1 VAKRIGVYVCECG
14 TNIAEKVDVDQVIAA
29 VSPLK
34 DVAVAEK
41 YKLLCSGDG
50 QAFLKQAIEEHG
62 LTHLVVAACSPKQH
76 EITFMNVCQK
86 AGLNPQ
92 LFQLANIREQCA
104 WVTPDGAEATAKAIR
119 QIRAAISR
127 VGYHNPLENKEIECN
142 PDVLVIG
149 GGIAGIKASQ
159 ILAAPN
165 RKVYLVEKNSSL
177 GGKVK
182 SLSKLFVNMESGSK
196 LITQEVKSLLDN
208 KYIEVFTESEVEQI
222 LGFLGNFEVR
232 VIKKAEGAEDKEF
245 DFNVGAVVLATGFE
259 LFDLSGLPRYG
270 YGKVDDVYTSL
281 EFEEMNLPEGS
292 TGGKILLK
300 NGKPPQSVA
309 IIHCAGREEKGY
321 CSKVC
326 CAYSFKFDRMLKSQ
340 IPQVKISHFYSD
352 LCIPGKSFQKFYE
365 DTRGLGAEYVRAA
378 KTEVSGNG
386 KGPTVKYEMEEGKKG
401 DLAVDMVI
409 LLPAME
415 PASDAGKFAEML
427 NIPQDNKGFLVE
439 EHQLLG
445 PIASAVEGVFVI
457 GCARGPQSIAE
468 SIVQSEAATGKIL
481 SALVPGKKL
490 ELEVRV
496 SEISESFCT
505 GCKTCLDVCPYGA
518 ISFDEEKRVSVVNEV
533 LCHGCGNCAAACPS
547 GAARLKHFTFPQI
560 YQELKEV
567 LR

>member
-14 TNIAEKVDVDQVIAA
+14 TNIAEKVDIDKVIAA

-34 DVAVAEK
+34 DVEVAER

-50 QAFLKQAIEEHG
+50 KEFLKQSIAEHG

-76 EITFMNVCQK
+76 EVTFMSVCEQ

-104 WVTPDGAEATAKAIR
+104 WVTPDGKEATDKAIR

-127 VGYHNPLENKEIECN
+127 VGYHDPLENKEMQCN

-159 ILAAPN
+159 VLAAPD
-165 RKVYLVEKNSSL
+165 RKVYLVEKTSSL
-177 GGKVK
+177 GGRVK
-182 SLSKLFVNMESGSK
+182 SFSKLFVNMDSGSS
-196 LITQEVKSLLDN
+196 LITKEIQRLRDN
-208 KYIEVFTESEVEQI
+208 KYIEVLTESEVEQI
-222 LGFLGNFEVR
+222 LGFLGNFEVK
-232 VIKKAEGAEDKEF
+232 VIKKAEDQEL

-259 LFDLSGLPRYG
+259 LFDLTGLPRYG
-270 YGKVDDVYTSL
+270 YGKLDDVYTSL
-281 EFEEMNLPEGS
+281 EFEAMNIPEGP

-300 NGKPPQSVA
+300 NGQPPRSVA

-326 CAYSFKFDRMLKSQ
+326 CLYSLKFDSMLKSQ
-340 IPQVKISHFYSD
+340 IPTVKISHFYSD

-365 DTRGLGAEYVRAA
+365 DTKGLGAEYLRAA

-386 KGPTVKYEMEEGKKG
+386 KGATIKYETESGAKG

-427 NIPQDNKGFLVE
+427 NMPRDDNGFFVE

-445 PIASAVEGVFVI
+445 PVASAVEGVFVI
-457 GCARGPQSIAE
+457 GCARGPQSISE
-468 SIVQSEAATGKIL
+468 SIVQSEAAAGKIL
-481 SALVPGKKL
+481 SALVPGRKL

-496 SEISESFCT
+496 SEISKSFCT
-505 GCKTCLDVCPYGA
+505 GCKTCIEVCSYGA
-518 ISFDEEKRVSVVNEV
+518 ISFDEARRISVVNEV

>member
-14 TNIAEKVDVDQVIAA
+14 TNIAEKVDVDRVIAA
-29 VSPLK
+29 VTPLK

-41 YKLLCSGDG
+41 HKLLCSGDG
-50 QAFLKQAIEEHG
+50 QEFLKQAIAKHG

-76 EITFMNVCQK
+76 EATFMNVCQQ

-104 WVTPDGAEATAKAIR
+104 WVTPDGAEATDKAIR

-127 VGYHNPLENKEIECN
+127 VGYHDPLENKEIECN

-159 ILAAPN
+159 VLAAPN
-165 RKVYLVEKNSSL
+165 RKVHLVEKTASL

-182 SLSKLFVNMESGSK
+182 GFSQLFVKMESGSG
-196 LITQEVKSLLDN
+196 LIAKEIERLRQN
-208 KYIEVFTESEVEQI
+208 PYIEVLTESEVEQI
-222 LGFLGNFEVR
+222 LGFLGNFEVKVR
-232 VIKKAEGAEDKEF
+232 KKAEDKELE
-245 DFNVGAVVLATGFE
+245 FNVGAVVLATGFE
-259 LFDLSGLPRYG
+259 LGDLNGSQYG
-270 YGKVDDVYTSL
+270 YGKLDDVYTSM
-281 EFEEMNLPEGS
+281 EFEAMNTPEGP

-300 NGKPPQSVA
+300 NVKPPQSVA

-326 CAYSFKFDRMLKSQ
+326 CLYSLKFDHMLKAQ
-340 IPQVKISHFYSD
+340 LPQAKVTHFYAD
-352 LCIPGKSFQKFYE
+352 LVIPGKSFQRFYE
-365 DTRGLGAEYVRAA
+365 DTRGLGAAYIRSA

-386 KGPTVKYEMEEGKKG
+386 KGPTVKYETANGQKG
-401 DLAVDMVI
+401 DLAADMVI

-415 PASDAGKFAEML
+415 PAGDSKRFAEML
-427 NIPQDNKGFLVE
+427 NVPLDDKGFLVE

-445 PIASAVEGVFVI
+445 PVASAVEGVFVI
-457 GCARGPQSIAE
+457 GCAQGPKSIAE
-468 SIVQSEAATGKIL
+468 SIVEAEAAAGKIL

-496 SEISESFCT
+496 SAISESYCT
-505 GCKTCLDVCPYGA
+505 GCKTCIEVCPYGA
-518 ISFDEEKRVSVVNEV
+518 ISFDEDRRISVVNEV

>member
-14 TNIAEKVDVDQVIAA
+14 TNIAEKVDIDRVIAA

-34 DVAVAEK
+34 DVAVAER

-50 QAFLKQAIEEHG
+50 KEFLQKSIQEHG

-76 EITFMNVCQK
+76 EVTFMNVCEK

-92 LFQLANIREQCA
+92 LCQLANIREQCA
-104 WVTPDGAEATAKAIR
+104 WVTPDGKEATDKAIR

-127 VGYHNPLENKEIECN
+127 VGYHNPLESKEIDCN
-142 PDVLVIG
+142 PDVLVVG

-159 ILAAPN
+159 LLAAPD
-165 RKVYLVEKNSSL
+165 RKVYLVEKTSSL

-182 SLSKLFVNMESGSK
+182 GFSKLFTKMESGSS
-196 LITQEVKSLLDN
+196 LIAQEIQSLLDN
-208 KYIEVFTESEVEQI
+208 KNIEVLTESEVEQI
-222 LGFLGNFEVR
+222 LGFLGNFEVK
-232 VIKKAEGAEDKEF
+232 VIKQAEEKELN
-245 DFNVGAVVLATGFE
+245 FNVGAVVLATGFE
-259 LFDLSGLPRYG
+259 LFDPAGLPQYG
-270 YGKVDDVYTSL
+270 YGKLDDVYTSA
-281 EFEEMNLPEGS
+281 EFEDMNLPEGP

-309 IIHCAGREEKGY
+309 IIHCVGREEKGY

-326 CAYSFKFDRMLKSQ
+326 CVYSLKFDRMLKSQ
-340 IPQVKISHFYSD
+340 LPQVKVSHLYSD
-352 LCIPGKSFQKFYE
+352 LCVPGKSFQRFYE
-365 DTRGLGAEYVRAA
+365 DTKGMGAEYVRSA
-378 KTEVSGNG
+378 KTEVAGNG
-386 KGPTVKYEMEEGKKG
+386 HGMTIKYETGTGGKG
-401 DLAVDMVI
+401 DLAADMVI

-415 PASDAGKFAEML
+415 PSPDTEKFAEML
-427 NIPQDNKGFLVE
+427 NIPRDDKGFLAE

-445 PIASAVEGVFVI
+445 PVASAVEGVYVI

-468 SIVQSEAATGKIL
+468 SIVQSEAAAGKIL
-481 SALVPGKKL
+481 SALVPGRKL
-490 ELEVRV
+490 ELETRV
-496 SEISESFCT
+496 SEIAASFCT

-518 ISFDEEKRVSVVNEV
+518 ITFDEDRRISVVNEV

>member
-1 VAKRIGVYVCECG
+1 VANRIGVYVCECG
-14 TNIAEKVDVDQVIAA
+14 TNIAEKVDIDQVIAA

-34 DVAVAEK
+34 EVAVAER

-50 QAFLKQAIEEHG
+50 QEFLKQSIQENG
-62 LTHLVVAACSPKQH
+62 ITHLVVAACSPKQH
-76 EITFMNVCQK
+76 EATFMKVCEK
-86 AGLNPQ
+86 AGINPQ

-104 WVTPDGAEATAKAIR
+104 WVTPDGKEATKKAIR

-127 VGYHNPLENKEIECN
+127 VVYHSPLENKEIECN

-159 ILAAPN
+159 TLAGPN
-165 RKVYLVEKNSSL
+165 RKVYLVEKTSSL

-182 SLSKLFVNMESGSK
+182 SFSKLFVNMDSGSS
-196 LITQEVKSLLDN
+196 LIAQEIQSLLENDN
-208 KYIEVFTESEVEQI
+208 IEVLTESEVEQI
-222 LGFLGNFEVR
+222 LGFLGNFEVK
-232 VIKKAEGAEDKEF
+232 VIKKAEDKEL

-259 LFDLSGLPRYG
+259 LFDPTSLPQYG
-270 YGKVDDVYTSL
+270 YGKLDDIYTGL
-281 EFEEMNLPEGS
+281 DFEEMSIPEGP

-309 IIHCAGREEKGY
+309 IIHCVGREEKGY

-326 CAYSFKFDRMLKSQ
+326 CMYSLKFDHMLKSQ
-340 IPQVKISHFYSD
+340 LPQAKVSHIYSD
-352 LCIPGKSFQKFYE
+352 LVIPGKSYQKFYE
-365 DTRGLGAEYVRAA
+365 DTRKLGADYIRAA
-378 KTEVSGNG
+378 KTEVTGNG
-386 KGPTVKYEMEEGKKG
+386 KGTTVKYERENGSKG

-415 PASDAGKFAEML
+415 PSGDAKRFAEML
-427 NIPQDNKGFLVE
+427 NIPQDDKGFLVE

-445 PIASAVEGVFVI
+445 PVASAVEGVFVV

-468 SIVQSEAATGKIL
+468 SIVQSEAAAGKIL
-481 SALVPGKKL
+481 SALVPGRKL

-505 GCKTCLDVCPYGA
+505 GCGTCVDVCPYSA
-518 ISFDEEKRVSVVNEV
+518 ITLDEERKVSVVNEV

>member
-14 TNIAEKVDVDQVIAA
+14 TNIAEKVDIDQVIAA

-34 DVAVAEK
+34 DVAVAER

-50 QAFLKQAIEEHG
+50 KEFLKKRIQEHG

-76 EITFMNVCQK
+76 EATFMNVCEQ
-86 AGLNPQ
+86 AGINPQ

-104 WVTPDGAEATAKAIR
+104 WVTPDGAEATNKAIR
-119 QIRAAISR
+119 QISAAISR
-127 VGYHNPLENKEIECN
+127 VGYHDPLENKEIECN

-159 ILAAPN
+159 VLAAPD
-165 RKVYLVEKNSSL
+165 RKVYLVEKTSSL

-182 SLSKLFVNMESGSK
+182 SFSKLFVNMESGSS
-196 LITQEVKSLLDN
+196 LIAKEIKSLLGN
-208 KYIEVFTESEVEQI
+208 KNIEVLTESEVEQI

-232 VIKKAEGAEDKEF
+232 VIKKAEDKEL

-259 LFDLSGLPRYG
+259 LFDPTGLPQYG
-270 YGKVDDVYTSL
+270 YGKLDDVYTSL
-281 EFEEMNLPEGS
+281 EFEEMNIPEGP

-300 NGKPPQSVA
+300 NGKPPESVA
-309 IIHCAGREEKGY
+309 IIHCVGREEKGY

-326 CAYSFKFDRMLKSQ
+326 CMYSLKFDRMLKSQ
-340 IPQVKISHFYSD
+340 LPQAKVSHIYSD
-352 LCIPGKSFQKFYE
+352 LCVPGKSFQRFYE
-365 DTRGLGAEYVRAA
+365 DTKGLGTEFIRSA

-386 KGPTVKYEMEEGKKG
+386 KGTTIKYKTETGAKG
-401 DLAVDMVI
+401 DLAADMVV

-415 PASDAGKFAEML
+415 PSSDAGKFAEML
-427 NIPQDNKGFLVE
+427 NIPQDDKGFFVE

-445 PIASAVEGVFVI
+445 PVASAVEGIFVI

-468 SIVQSEAATGKIL
+468 SIVQSEAAAGKIL

-496 SEISESFCT
+496 SEISEGFCT
-505 GCKTCLDVCPYGA
+505 GCKTCIDVCPYGA
-518 ISFDEEKRVSVVNEV
+518 ITFDEAKRISVVNEV

>member
-1 VAKRIGVYVCECG
+1 VTKRIGVYVCECG
-14 TNIAEKVDVDQVIAA
+14 TNIAEKVNIDKVLAA

-34 DVAVAEK
+34 YVEVAER

-50 QAFLKQAIEEHG
+50 KEFLKQSIEEHG

-76 EITFMNVCQK
+76 EVTFMNVCEQ

-104 WVTPDGAEATAKAIR
+104 WVTPNGEEATNKAIR

-127 VGYHNPLENKEIECN
+127 VSYHNPLKNKEIQCN
-142 PDVLVIG
+142 PDVLVVG

-159 ILAAPN
+159 VLAAPN
-165 RKVYLVEKNSSL
+165 RKVYLVEKTSSL

-182 SLSKLFVNMESGSK
+182 SFSKLFTNMESGSS
-196 LITQEVKSLLDN
+196 LITQEIQSLLDN
-208 KYIEVFTESEVEQI
+208 KNVEVLTDSEVEQI
-222 LGFLGNFEVR
+222 LGFLGNFEVK
-232 VIKKAEGAEDKEF
+232 VIKKAEDKELN
-245 DFNVGAVVLATGFE
+245 FNVGAVVLATGFE
-259 LFDLSGLPRYG
+259 LFDPAGLPQYG
-270 YGKVDDVYTSL
+270 YGKLDDVYTSS
-281 EFEEMNLPEGS
+281 EFEEMNIPEGS

-300 NGKPPQSVA
+300 NGKPPESVA
-309 IIHCAGREEKGY
+309 IIHCVGREEKGY

-326 CAYSFKFDRMLKSQ
+326 CVYSLKFDRMLKSQ
-340 IPQVKISHFYSD
+340 LPQAKVSHLYSD

-365 DTRGLGAEYVRAA
+365 DTRGLGAEYVRSAG
-378 KTEVSGNG
+378 TEVTGNG
-386 KGPTVKYEMEEGKKG
+386 KGMTIKYETEAGAKG
-401 DLAVDMVI
+401 ELAADMVI

-415 PASDAGKFAEML
+415 PASDAKKFAEML
-427 NIPQDNKGFLVE
+427 NIPQDDKGFFVE

-445 PIASAVEGVFVI
+445 PVASAVEGIFVI
-457 GCARGPQSIAE
+457 GCARGPQSISE
-468 SIVQSEAATGKIL
+468 SIVQSEAAAGKIL
-481 SALVPGKKL
+481 SALVPGRKL

-505 GCKTCLDVCPYGA
+505 GCRTCIDVCPYGA
-518 ISFDEEKRVSVVNEV
+518 ITFDEARRISVVNEV
-533 LCHGCGNCAAACPS
+533 LCHGCGSCAAACPS
-547 GAARLKHFTFPQI
+547 GAARLKHFTFLQI

>member
-1 VAKRIGVYVCECG
+1 VANRIGVYVCECG
-14 TNIAEKVDVDQVIAA
+14 TNIAEKVDVDKVIAA

-50 QAFLKQAIEEHG
+50 QEFLKQAIEEHG

-76 EITFMNVCQK
+76 EATFMNVCQQ
-86 AGLNPQ
+86 AGINPQ
-92 LFQLANIREQCA
+92 LFQMANIREQCA
-104 WVTPDGAEATAKAIR
+104 WVTPDGAEATDKAIR

-127 VGYHNPLENKEIECN
+127 VGYHDPLENKELESN

-159 ILAAPN
+159 VLAAPN
-165 RKVYLVEKNSSL
+165 RKVYLVEKTDSL

-182 SLSKLFVNMESGSK
+182 SFSKLFVKMESGSDLMTK
-196 LITQEVKSLLDN
+196 EIERLRAN
-208 KYIEVFTESEVEQI
+208 KYIEVLTESEVEQI
-222 LGFLGNFEVR
+222 LGFLGNFEVKVR
-232 VIKKAEGAEDKEF
+232 KKAEDKELE
-245 DFNVGAVVLATGFE
+245 FNVGAVVLATGFE
-259 LFDLSGLPRYG
+259 LHDLSGLPQYG
-270 YGKVDDVYTSL
+270 YGKLDDVYTSL
-281 EFEEMNLPEGS
+281 EFEAMNIPEGP

-326 CAYSFKFDRMLKSQ
+326 CTYSFKFDNMLKAQ
-340 IPQVKISHFYSD
+340 LPQAKVTHLYSD
-352 LCIPGKSFQKFYE
+352 LVIPGKSFQRFYE
-365 DTRGLGAEYVRAA
+365 DTRKLGAEYIRAT

-386 KGPTVKYEMEEGKKG
+386 KGPTVKYETDNGKKG
-401 DLAVDMVI
+401 DLAADMVI

-415 PASDAGKFAEML
+415 PAGDTKRFAEML
-427 NIPQDNKGFLVE
+427 NIPIDDKGFLVE

-445 PIASAVEGVFVI
+445 PVASAVEGVFVV
-457 GCARGPQSIAE
+457 GCAKGPKSIAE
-468 SIVQSEAATGKIL
+468 SIVEAEAAAGKIL

-496 SEISESFCT
+496 SEISESLCT
-505 GCKTCLDVCPYGA
+505 GCKTCIEVCPYGA
-518 ISFDEEKRVSVVNEV
+518 ISFDEDRRVSVVNEV

>member
-14 TNIAEKVDVDQVIAA
+14 TNIAEKVDIDRVLAA

-34 DVAVAEK
+34 DVAVAER

-50 QAFLKQAIEEHG
+50 QEFIKRGIAEHG

-76 EITFMNVCQK
+76 EATFMNVCEK

-104 WVTPDGAEATAKAIR
+104 WVTPNAEEATDKAIR

-127 VGYHNPLENKEIECN
+127 VGYHNPLKNKEIACN

-159 ILAAPN
+159 VLAAPD
-165 RKVYLVEKNSSL
+165 RRVYLVEKTASL
-177 GGKVK
+177 GGKVQ
-182 SLSKLFVNMESGSK
+182 SFSKLFTKMESGSG
-196 LITQEVKSLLDN
+196 LIAQEIQSLLDN
-208 KYIEVFTESEVEQI
+208 KNVVVLTDSEVEQI
-222 LGFLGNFEVR
+222 LGFLGNFEVK
-232 VIKKAEGAEDKEF
+232 VVKKAEDKEL

-259 LFDLSGLPRYG
+259 LFDPANLPQYG
-270 YGKVDDVYTSL
+270 YGKLDDVYTSL
-281 EFEEMNLPEGS
+281 EFEEMNLPEGPA
-292 TGGKILLK
+292 GGKVLLK

-309 IIHCAGREEKGY
+309 IIHCVGREEKGY

-326 CAYSFKFDRMLKSQ
+326 CVYSLKFDRMLKDQ
-340 IPQVKISHFYSD
+340 LPKVRVTHLYSD
-352 LCIPGKSFQKFYE
+352 LCIPGKTFQRFYE
-365 DTRGLGAEYVRAA
+365 DTRGLGAEFVRSD
-378 KTEVSGNG
+378 KTEVSRDGQGLNIKYETETGG
-386 KGPTVKYEMEEGKKG
+386 KGE
-401 DLAVDMVI
+401 LAADMVI

-415 PASDAGKFAEML
+415 PSGDTGKFAGML
-427 NIPQDNKGFLVE
+427 NIPRDDKGFLAE

-445 PIASAVEGVFVI
+445 PVASAVEGIFVI
-457 GCARGPQSIAE
+457 GGARGPQSIAE
-468 SIVQSEAATGKIL
+468 SIVQSEAAAGKIL
-481 SALVPGKKL
+481 SALVPGRKL

-496 SEISESFCT
+496 SQISASFCT
-505 GCKTCLDVCPYGA
+505 GCKTCIDVCPYGA
-518 ISFDEEKRVSVVNEV
+518 ISFDEDRRISVVNEV
-533 LCHGCGNCAAACPS
+533 LCHGCGSCAAACPS
-547 GAARLKHFTFPQI
+547 GAASLKHFTFPQL

>member
-1 VAKRIGVYVCECG
+1 VTKRIGVYVCECG
-14 TNIAEKVDVDQVIAA
+14 TNIAEKVDVDKVIAA

-41 YKLLCSGDG
+41 YKLLCSEAG
-50 QAFLKQAIEEHG
+50 QEYLKESIEENG

-76 EITFMNVCQK
+76 EATFMNVCTK
-86 AGLNPQ
+86 AGINPQ

-104 WVTPDGAEATAKAIR
+104 WVTPDGEAATDKAIR

-127 VGYHNPLENKEIECN
+127 VGYHDPLENKEIESN

-159 ILAAPN
+159 LLASPE
-165 RKVYLVEKNSSL
+165 RKVYLVEKSASL

-182 SLSKLFVNMESGSK
+182 SLSKLFVNMESGPS
-196 LITQEVKSLLDN
+196 LIAKEIKNLLGN
-208 KYIEVFTESEVEQI
+208 KNIKVLTESEVEEI
-222 LGFLGNFEVR
+222 LGFLGNFEVK
-232 VIKKAEGAEDKEF
+232 VLQKKPDAEAQELE
-245 DFNVGAVVLATGFE
+245 FNVGAVVLATGFE
-259 LFDLSGLPRYG
+259 LFDLSQLPRYG
-270 YGKVDDVYTSL
+270 YGKIEDVYTSL
-281 EFEEMNLPEGS
+281 EFEEMALPEGAN
-292 TGGKILLK
+292 GGKILLK
-300 NGKPPQSVA
+300 NGQPPKSVA
-309 IIHCAGREEKGY
+309 VIHCAGREEKGY
-321 CSKVC
+321 CSKIC
-326 CAYSFKFDRMLKSQ
+326 CVYSLKFDRMLKDQ
-340 IPQVKISHFYSD
+340 LPQTKVTHFYSD
-352 LCIPGKSFQKFYE
+352 LVVPGKSFQRFYE
-365 DTRGLGAEYVRAA
+365 DTRQVGAEYVRAA

-386 KGPTVKYEMEEGKKG
+386 KGPTVKYETEEGKKG

-415 PASDAGKFAEML
+415 PAGDAKKFAEML
-427 NIPQDNKGFLVE
+427 NIPQDDKGFLAE

-445 PIASAVEGVFVI
+445 PVASAVEGVFVI

-468 SIVQSEAATGKIL
+468 SIVQAEAAAGKIL
-481 SALVPGKKL
+481 STLIPGKKM

-496 SEISESFCT
+496 SEISASFCT
-505 GCKTCLDVCPYGA
+505 GCKTCIDVCPYGA
-518 ISFDEEKRVSVVNEV
+518 ISYDEDKRISVVNEV

>member
-1 VAKRIGVYVCECG
+1 MAKRIGVYVCECG
-14 TNIAEKVDVDQVIAA
+14 TNIAEKIDVDQVIAA

-34 DVAVAEK
+34 DVVVAEK

-50 QAFLKQAIEEHG
+50 QAFLKQAIEEHN

-76 EITFMNVCQK
+76 EITFMNVCAQ

-127 VGYHNPLENKEIECN
+127 VGYHRPLENKEISCN

-159 ILAAPN
+159 LLASPD
-165 RKVYLVEKNSSL
+165 RKVYLVEKSPVL

-182 SLSKLFVNMESGSK
+182 DLSRLFVNMESGPE
-196 LITQEVKSLLDN
+196 LIERELKGLNGN
-208 KYIEVFTESEVEQI
+208 KYVQLFTESEVEQI
-222 LGFLGNFEVR
+222 LGFLGNFEVK
-232 VIKKAEGAEDKEF
+232 VVKKAEGAEDKEL
-245 DFNVGAVVLATGFE
+245 DLNVGAVILATGFE

-270 YGKVDDVYTSL
+270 YGKIDDVYTGL
-281 EFEEMNLPEGS
+281 EFEEMNIPAGP

-300 NGKPPQSVA
+300 NGQPPQSVA

-326 CAYSFKFDRMLKSQ
+326 CAYSFKFDRMLKDQ
-340 IPQVKISHFYSD
+340 LPQAKVTHLYSD
-352 LCIPGKSFQKFYE
+352 LCLPGKSFQKFYA
-365 DTRGLGAEYVRAA
+365 DTRDLGADYIRVA
-378 KTEVSGNG
+378 KTEVGGNG
-386 KGPTVKYEMEEGKKG
+386 KGPAVKYETEAGKKSE
-401 DLAVDMVI
+401 LAADMVV
-409 LLPAME
+409 LLPVME
-415 PASDAGKFAEML
+415 PAGDAGKFAEML
-427 NIPQDNKGFLVE
+427 NIARDDKGFFVE

-445 PIASAVEGVFVI
+445 PIASTVEGVFVI
-457 GCARGPQSIAE
+457 GCARGPHSIAE
-468 SIVQSEAATGKIL
+468 SIVQSEAAAGKIL

-505 GCKTCLDVCPYGA
+505 GCKTCIEVCPYGA
-518 ISFDEEKRVSVVNEV
+518 ISFDEDKRVSVVNEV

>member
-14 TNIAEKVDVDQVIAA
+14 TNIAEKVDVDKVIAA

-50 QAFLKQAIEEHG
+50 QEYLKQSITENEISHV
-62 LTHLVVAACSPKQH
+62 VVAACSPKQH
-76 EITFMNVCQK
+76 EATFMNVCQQ

-104 WVTPDGAEATAKAIR
+104 WVTPDGEEATEKAIR

-127 VGYHNPLENKEIECN
+127 VGYHDPLENKEMQCN

-159 ILAAPN
+159 VLAAPN
-165 RKVYLVEKNSSL
+165 RKVYLVEKTSSL

-182 SLSKLFVNMESGSK
+182 SLSKLFVNMEPGSN
-196 LITQEVKSLLDN
+196 LMTQEIKSLLDN
-208 KYIEVFTESEVEQI
+208 KHIEVFTESEVERI

-232 VIKKAEGAEDKEF
+232 VIKKAEGAEDKEL

-259 LFDLSGLPRYG
+259 LFDLSGLPQYG
-270 YGKVDDVYTSL
+270 YGKIDDVYTSL
-281 EFEEMNLPEGS
+281 EFEEMNLPEGPS
-292 TGGKILLK
+292 DGKVLLK
-300 NGKPPQSVA
+300 NGKPPGSVA

-326 CAYSFKFDRMLKSQ
+326 CAYSFKFDHMLKAQLPSAK
-340 IPQVKISHFYSD
+340 VTHFYSD
-352 LCIPGKSFQKFYE
+352 LCLPGKSFQKFYE
-365 DTRGLGAEYVRAA
+365 DTRGLGAEYIRSAR
-378 KTEVSGNG
+378 TEVSGG
-386 KGPTVKYEMEEGKKG
+386 KGPTVKYETESGKKG

-415 PASDAGKFAEML
+415 PSGDAVKFAEML
-427 NIPQDNKGFLVE
+427 NIPRDDRGFFVE

-457 GCARGPQSIAE
+457 GCARGPQTIAE
-468 SIVQSEAATGKIL
+468 SIVQSEAAAGKIL

-518 ISFDEEKRVSVVNEV
+518 ISFDETKRVSVVNEV
-533 LCHGCGNCAAACPS
+533 ICHGCGNCAAACPS